1 MTIPCALDWEVLLF
15 VRWPTHRCTQPLYFP
30 TSLHENSLSSPLL
43 YQDTL
48 ETMDEV
54 EEVEVEVFRNI
65 WVRRDIFRSEVGE
78 GEEGP
83 AEPAACAGGGGE
95 ETRDHRPQKSREDGD
110 AGEVDRGTRLW
121 LEEKMGMGPMSPN
134 GSSDTEPFL
143 PEGDAGE
150 ETGGRCL
157 S

>member
-1 MTIPCALDWEVLLF
+1 ME
-15 VRWPTHRCTQPLYFP
+15 
-30 TSLHENSLSSPLL
+30 
-43 YQDTL
+43 L
-48 ETMDEV
+48 ETIIEV
-54 EEVEVEVFRNI
+54 EEVKVEVFPNI
-65 WVRRDIFRSEVGE
+65 WVRRDIFRNEVRE
-78 GEEGP
+78 GEEEP

-95 ETRDHRPQKSREDGD
+95 ETRDHRPQKSSEDGEG
-110 AGEVDRGTRLW
+110 GEEEDRGTRLW

>member
-1 MTIPCALDWEVLLF
+1 
-15 VRWPTHRCTQPLYFP
+15 
-30 TSLHENSLSSPLL
+30 
-43 YQDTL
+43 
-48 ETMDEV
+48 MDEV

-83 AEPAACAGGGGE
+83 VEPAACVGGGGE